1 VGSGTDQLHV
11 PKANFCSLF
20 LQIPVMA
27 DRVRP
32 CIFCDW
38 ITIRQT
44 HDQPVPVLNGGYVVS
59 FEPEAFSKSWQIDEE
74 TGETKLAPMFDA
86 TKAEYTT
93 HKRIE
98 HEGSYETKISVR
110 SDGYTVEL
118 SGNVSRFGRPD
129 NLFGLTVPECFEKAN
144 QLIQALGLPA
154 FSELT
159 DLTPMARTDTH
170 TAGQS
175 IAHITRVDI
184 TQNLC
189 AGSREKALRYI
200 HSMAGQASMAR
211 GKGNNAPK
219 GYGNGVTWNEG
230 SKRWYCKL
238 YYKGD
243 ELGKYA
249 SEQLKKM
256 CEELGVVRFEISLKA
271 RELADLGLNRIL
283 PWCRVK
289 EGKSMAE
296 IIYGKFSEVLRRNS
310 VSTLELSDI
319 PGKLGLVAQSYMTG
333 NNPLATASKRV
344 GQKWRKALLEYGID
358 IKVPLD
364 VTRLSARVVV
374 IELQPLAV
382 PDWYLLESA

>member
-1 VGSGTDQLHV
+1 VVSGTDQLHV
-11 PKANFCSLF
+11 PKAKKVSLF
-20 LQIPVMA
+20 CQKTMA
-27 DRVRP
+27 DKVRP
-32 CIFCDW
+32 LIFCDW

-44 HDQPVPVLNGGYVVS
+44 HDVPCPVLNGGYVVS
-59 FEPEAFSKSWQIDEE
+59 FEPEAFSKSLRLDEE
-74 TGETKLAPMFDA
+74 TGETTLAPVFDA

-129 NLFGLTVPECFEKAN
+129 NLFGLTVLECFNKAN
-144 QLIQALGLPA
+144 QLLEALGLPP

-159 DLTPMARTDTH
+159 DLTQMARSDTH

-184 TQNLC
+184 TQNLY
-189 AGSREKALRYI
+189 AGSKEKALRYI
-200 HSMAGQASMAR
+200 HSMAGQAIMTR
-211 GKGNNAPK
+211 GKGYNMPK

-230 SKRWYCKL
+230 SKRWYSKL
-238 YYKGD
+238 YYKAD

-256 CEELGVVRFEISLKA
+256 CEQLGVVRFEISLKA

-289 EGKSMAE
+289 EGKTMAE

-319 PGKLGLVAQSYMTG
+319 PGKLGLVAQSYLNG
-333 NNPLATASKRV
+333 NNPVATASKRTA
-344 GQKWRKALLEYGID
+344 QMWRKALLPYGID
-358 IKVPLD
+358 IKVPVN

-382 PDWYLLESA
+382 PDWYSFEAA